1 MTVDV
6 VRSES
11 SADFSPSPALE
22 TLNMTYA
29 DQENPEDQRPP
40 LPVIEVEWG
49 LTINL
54 GNYNSSRL
62 SARASVPPGRTP
74 EGEFRELQVWIDT
87 LKPVSDLDS
96 RDLAQL
102 RREHDS
108 DMRDLN
114 ARMETVHRRW
124 DMCRAFCVAN
134 GLEIPGSYKDDLPF

>member
-54 GNYNSSRL
+54 GNYNSSWL
-62 SARASVPPGRTP
+62 SARASVPEGRTP
-74 EGEFRELQVWIDT
+74 EGVLADLRVWIDT
-87 LKPVSDLDS
+87 ESPVSDLNS
-96 RDLAQL
+96 VALVRQ
-102 RREHDS
+102 RREYDS
-108 DMRDLN
+108 EMADLN
-114 ARMETVHRRW
+114 SRMARVRRRW
-124 DMCRAFCVAN
+124 EMCIAFCQAN
-134 GLEIPGSYKDDLPF
+134 GLQVPLKEDPPF